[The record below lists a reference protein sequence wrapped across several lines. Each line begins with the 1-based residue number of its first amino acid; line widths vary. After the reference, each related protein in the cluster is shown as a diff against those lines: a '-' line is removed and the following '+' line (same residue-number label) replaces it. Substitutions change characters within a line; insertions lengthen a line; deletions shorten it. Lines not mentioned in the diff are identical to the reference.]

1 MQKRQSFLS
10 VQIIRNFKEA
20 IKMEEIKINK
30 VALAIAL
37 AKEDVKRFFAPKTH
51 DLIEEVSAE

>member
-10 VQIIRNFKEA
+10 VQIIRNFKEE

>member
-1 MQKRQSFLS
+1 
-10 VQIIRNFKEA
+10 
-20 IKMEEIKINK
+20 MEELKINR

-37 AKEDVKRFFAPKTH
+37 AKEGVKRFFAPKTH

>member
-1 MQKRQSFLS
+1 
-10 VQIIRNFKEA
+10 
-20 IKMEEIKINK
+20 MEEIKVNK

-51 DLIEEVSAE
+51 DLIEEVSANEKV

>member
-51 DLIEEVSAE
+51 DLMEEVSAE